1 MHQSV
6 VFNETEFYDS
16 VKIYAD
22 NHFVKHVKVH
32 MLTLLNLIFFL
43 LPCCIYASSSHTV
56 CVRVHRQKAACDQ

>member
-6 VFNETEFYDS
+6 VFYETEFYDS

-43 LPCCIYASSSHTV
+43 LPCCIHASSSHTGY
-56 CVRVHRQKAACDQ
+56 VRMNRQKAACDQ